1 LICDAI
7 EMEPA
12 TAIAPCTSAGRQF
25 ATTVVLLLFLCA
37 CHREAP
43 AKTYQMRGDIVSI
56 DASSKI
62 AVIHNEKIEG
72 WMDSMTMEFPV
83 HDASLLN
90 GLKPGDRIVATIHV
104 KDDLAY
110 WIDDVKKQ

>member
-1 LICDAI
+1 
-7 EMEPA
+7 MEHA
-12 TAIAPCTSAGRQF
+12 KTLAFRRFTFRSRQIV
-25 ATTVVLLLFLCA
+25 AMAALALA
-37 CHREAP
+37 SGCHREAP
-43 AKTYQMRGDIVSI
+43 AKTYQMRG
-56 DASSKI
+56 
-62 AVIHNEKIEG
+62 AVIHNEKING

-90 GLKPGDRIVATIHV
+90 GLKPGDHIVATVHV